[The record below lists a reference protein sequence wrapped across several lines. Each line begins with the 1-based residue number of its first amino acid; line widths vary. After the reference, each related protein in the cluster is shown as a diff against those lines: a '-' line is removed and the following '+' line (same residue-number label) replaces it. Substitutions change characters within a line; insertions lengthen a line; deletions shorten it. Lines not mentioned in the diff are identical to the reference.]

1 MKDITRLM
9 IRDFNLKKLGVDFMG
24 YRIVNR
30 KDLSFHHLVVAKRYC
45 KELGFGEG
53 YYKWNGAILNQST
66 AHDYLHIVEREDR
79 DMFDAITSE
88 MIDENIKGYIDQDNL
103 RRINDIL
110 CCFEK
115 EHCSDRTKK
124 GKLLIK
130 REYRERRILL

>member
-1 MKDITRLM
+1 
-9 IRDFNLKKLGVDFMG
+9 
-24 YRIVNR
+24 
-30 KDLSFHHLVVAKRYC
+30 
-45 KELGFGEG
+45 
-53 YYKWNGAILNQST
+53 
-66 AHDYLHIVEREDR
+66 
-79 DMFDAITSE
+79 MFDAITSE

-130 REYRERRILL
+130 KEYRERRILL